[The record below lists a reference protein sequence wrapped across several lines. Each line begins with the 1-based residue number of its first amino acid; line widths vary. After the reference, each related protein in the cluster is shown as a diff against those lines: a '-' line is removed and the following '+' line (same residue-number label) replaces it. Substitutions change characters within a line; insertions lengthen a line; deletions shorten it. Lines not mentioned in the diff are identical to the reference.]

1 MDNNEIKKANRKA
14 LPKFILI
21 MVPQLKIQTVRSH
34 SRLDGLFFSLL
45 FRTFPFLEAAI
56 DLPPVIT

>member
-21 MVPQLKIQTVRSH
+21 MVLSLIIGGGFQKGLLKIGQ
-34 SRLDGLFFSLL
+34 RLYNI
-45 FRTFPFLEAAI
+45 I
-56 DLPPVIT
+56 DRIG